1 MKQWKTVIETL
12 INHPSNLDFE
22 EGRILFNYRTD
33 VRVHPPMLHH
43 RPFGIS
49 NMEVI
54 FPHEIRETRGSFFY
68 KGDLDFN
75 DEKKIACE
83 STRIPCIDH
92 SNMFRTLV
100 YLFLRPSCTELNYIP
115 IYSIQPPPRIL
126 AWYPIISSIIRAC
139 LSGPGVQFNFRV
151 FFPAFFGILVWMY
164 EPSSHLSIYLCVFS
178 SICLFTYL
186 SVYLSLQ

>member
-1 MKQWKTVIETL
+1 M
-12 INHPSNLDFE
+12 
-22 EGRILFNYRTD
+22 
-33 VRVHPPMLHH
+33 M
-43 RPFGIS
+43 
-49 NMEVI
+49 
-54 FPHEIRETRGSFFY
+54 
-68 KGDLDFN
+68 
-75 DEKKIACE
+75 KKIACE

-178 SICLFTYL
+178 SICLFTIYPFFFLYSNLSIIWLYEIFLYLCIYL
-186 SVYLSLQ
+186 SIHVYDVYLCVSVVHLG